1 MMNDHTNNR
10 LDLLY
15 NSWKT

>member
-1 MMNDHTNNR
+1 MKDHTNNR

-15 NSWKT
+15 SSWKA